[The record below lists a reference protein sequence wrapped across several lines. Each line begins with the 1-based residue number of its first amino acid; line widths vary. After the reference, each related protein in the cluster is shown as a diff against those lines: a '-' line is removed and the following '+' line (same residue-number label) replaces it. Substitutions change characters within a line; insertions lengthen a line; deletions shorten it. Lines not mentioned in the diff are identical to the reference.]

1 MLTYNQLYDIIFMGH
16 ITDYMNGR
24 REPNPEVNGSGKLK
38 PVCYWIYVNFLIF
51 RKGVIY
57 DKNY

>member
-1 MLTYNQLYDIIFMGH
+1 MLTYNQLYAIIFMGH

-38 PVCYWIYVNFLIF
+38 PVCY
-51 RKGVIY
+51 
-57 DKNY
+57 